1 MRPGGQRGVHW
12 AMTRALTVLT
22 ALALLTPPAGAD
34 HQQANLRPLVA
45 ADLCP
50 PIAYVYV
57 DDEEAEDLGA
67 LLDEQ
72 LMRYATLYG
81 VPSGDPKTCTVE
93 QIFAVDAFEAEDG
106 QHLYSL
112 DLSLQLRSDA
122 RVTLGSR
129 QFTVKA
135 LELWS
140 TSGYGAAADSGGLVR
155 TLTNNVRAY
164 YEDFALEW
172 KATHPAR

>member
-1 MRPGGQRGVHW
+1 MKK
-12 AMTRALTVLT
+12 ALLVLA

-34 HQQANLRPLVA
+34 HQQGNLRSLVA

-50 PIAYVYV
+50 PVASVYV
-57 DDEEAEDLGA
+57 DDEESDDLGA
-67 LLDEQ
+67 ALDEQ

-81 VPSGDPKTCTVE
+81 VPSGDPKTCTVQ
-93 QIFAVDAFEAEDG
+93 QIFSVDAFETEDG
-106 QHLYSL
+106 EFLYAL
-112 DLSLQLRSDA
+112 DLSLQLRPDV

-129 QFTVKA
+129 QLTVKA

-140 TSGYGAAADSGGLVR
+140 TSGYGRAADAAGLVR

-172 KATHPAR
+172 KATHPTR

>member
-1 MRPGGQRGVHW
+1 MRK
-12 AMTRALTVLT
+12 ALLALT
-22 ALALLTPPAGAD
+22 ALAFLTPPAGAD
-34 HQQANLRPLVA
+34 HQQDNLRPLLA

-50 PIAYVYV
+50 PVAYVYV
-57 DDEEAEDLGA
+57 DDEESEDLGVA
-67 LLDEQ
+67 LDEQ

-81 VPSGDPKTCTVE
+81 VPSGDPKTCTVQ
-93 QIFAVDAFEAEDG
+93 QIFSVDAFETEDG
-106 QHLYSL
+106 DFLYAL
-112 DLSLQLRSDA
+112 DLSVQLRPDA

-140 TSGYGAAADSGGLVR
+140 TSGYGRAADAEGLVR

-164 YEDFALEW
+164 YEELALSW

>member
-1 MRPGGQRGVHW
+1 MQK
-12 AMTRALTVLT
+12 ALLVLA

-34 HQQANLRPLVA
+34 HQQGNLRPLVA

-50 PIAYVYV
+50 PVAYVYV
-57 DDEEAEDLGA
+57 DDEEEEALGIA
-67 LLDEQ
+67 LDEQ

-81 VPSGDPKTCTVE
+81 VPSGDPKTCTVQ
-93 QIFAVDAFEAEDG
+93 QIFSVDAFETEDG
-106 QHLYSL
+106 DFLYTL

-122 RVTLGSR
+122 RVMLGSR
-129 QFTVKA
+129 QLTVKA

-140 TSGYGAAADSGGLVR
+140 TSGYGRAVNAQGLSR
-155 TLTNNVRAY
+155 TLTNSVRAY
-164 YEDFALEW
+164 YEELALAW